1 MIYSAVYVRNHHFY
15 CRKMDLF
22 WKKYH
27 SISILFCYCGRN
39 VTFYVTRMIEG
50 WPYIISFLPV
60 EHERGGTEGMAQR
73 GQAQEGSRGEK
84 VVAGGETR
92 TSDVQVQYGAGG
104 DSMGNYGPLTEKGYG
119 GVTGALV

>member
-27 SISILFCYCGRN
+27 TISIIFCYCGIN
-39 VTFYVTRMIEG
+39 VSFYVTRMIEG
-50 WPYIISFLPV
+50 WPYRISFLPV
-60 EHERGGTEGMAQR
+60 GHDIIGPEGVEQR

-84 VVAGGETR
+84 VGAGGETC
-92 TSDVQVQYGAGG
+92 TSDVQVQY
-104 DSMGNYGPLTEKGYG
+104 
-119 GVTGALV
+119 VQ